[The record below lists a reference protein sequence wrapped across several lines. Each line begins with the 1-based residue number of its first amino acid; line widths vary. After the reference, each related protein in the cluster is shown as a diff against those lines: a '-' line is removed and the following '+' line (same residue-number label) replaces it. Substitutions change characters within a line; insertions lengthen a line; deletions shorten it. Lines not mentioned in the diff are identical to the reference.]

1 MAATTPP
8 PPTINAQAPTPPAT
22 AAKRPGLAARAT
34 RAVSIALLGGVVLFA
49 VYTWL
54 ALTWNYST
62 GERAGFVQKFSKKGV
77 ISKTWEGELAMVS
90 MPGTTPEK
98 FYFTVPDDEVAQQ
111 INTTM
116 GQKVALTYE
125 QHIGVPTTFFG
136 ETQYFVKAV
145 RRVQD

>member
-1 MAATTPP
+1 MSSTTPTSAT
-8 PPTINAQAPTPPAT
+8 PTVSASKPS
-22 AAKRPGLAARAT
+22 KSLAARAG
-34 RAVSIALLGGVVLFA
+34 RAALLALLGFVVLFA

-77 ISKTWEGELAMVS
+77 ISKTWEGELAMVA

-98 FYFTVPDDEVAQQ
+98 FYFTVSDDDVAQQ

-116 GQKVALTYE
+116 GQKVALTYD

-145 RRVQD
+145 RRVTD